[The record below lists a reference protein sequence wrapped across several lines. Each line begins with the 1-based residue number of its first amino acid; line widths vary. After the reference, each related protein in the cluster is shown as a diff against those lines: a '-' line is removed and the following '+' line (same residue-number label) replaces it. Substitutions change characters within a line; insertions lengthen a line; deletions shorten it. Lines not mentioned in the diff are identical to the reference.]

1 MPYQEDTTSRPRRRR
16 RPLHSVLAIVLSV
29 LLLPVVAFMVW
40 SRIEAARLDRALDAL
55 EAREEP
61 LDIAEFEPK
70 PATGEQR
77 EASHAYAQAM
87 KVVGDQP
94 MTSSETVAATKA
106 IEQLCTSPA
115 DSSRSE
121 PVRVLRAIEDSF
133 APAFDAL
140 DRATRLDAAGWDEGD
155 RPRRMSMEEM
165 RPVKLARLNAIRIA
179 RLACTGH
186 GDDAGDALLAT
197 LRLGRMIPLAFFS
210 GNAVRSAHSL
220 HVLLTFTSPDPLL
233 LQKIQA
239 QYETAA
245 DDQALEKR
253 LRFQRAQWLYFM
265 LPGVVSDLP
274 PGFTE
279 ARMSPLAGILMR
291 LTRPMRDHR
300 TVAELR
306 EFDDALAAVKE
317 PWPGRLGAATA
328 VTEKYRFIQS
338 QSRRPGIVE
347 RMTRPF
353 ASHVAGVSLEGAVM
367 NVAESLARV
376 RASVGAVAVAR
387 YSRGH
392 DGALPASLADLVPDY
407 LSGPLIDPYSGK
419 ELKYRYDGRTYRVYS
434 VGINRQDEG
443 GRWDR
448 SSDLQE
454 SRRGNPPD
462 IGIAV
467 GNR

>member
-1 MPYQEDTTSRPRRRR
+1 
-16 RPLHSVLAIVLSV
+16 VLAIVLSV
-29 LLLPVVAFMVW
+29 LLLPVVAFTAW
-40 SRIEAARLDRALDAL
+40 SRIESVRLDRALDDL

-61 LDIAEFEPK
+61 LDIAAFEPK
-70 PATGEQR
+70 PATDEQR

-87 KVVGDQP
+87 TVVGDQP
-94 MTSSETVAATKA
+94 MTSSGTVAATKA
-106 IEQLCTSPA
+106 IEQLCTSSA

-121 PVRVLRAIEDSF
+121 QVQVLRALEDSF
-133 APAFDAL
+133 APAFVAL

-165 RPVKLARLNAIRIA
+165 RPGKLARLNAIRIA

-210 GNAVRSAHSL
+210 GNTVRSGHSL
-220 HVLLTFTSPDPLL
+220 HLLLTFTSPDPLL
-233 LQKIQA
+233 LQKIQLE
-239 QYETAA
+239 YEKAA

-274 PGFTE
+274 PGYTE

-291 LTRPMRDHR
+291 LTRPMRDHA

-306 EFDDALAAVKE
+306 EFDGALAAVKE
-317 PWPGRLGAATA
+317 PWPAKLDAATA
-328 VTEKYRFIQS
+328 VTQKYRFIQS
-338 QSRRPGIVE
+338 QSRRPGFVE
-347 RMTRPF
+347 RLTRPF
-353 ASHVAGVSLEGAVM
+353 ASHLAGVSLEGAVM
-367 NVAESLARV
+367 NAAEALARA

-387 YSRGH
+387 YSRAH
-392 DGALPASLADLVPDY
+392 DGALPASLGDLVPDY
-407 LSGPLIDPYSGK
+407 LSGRLIDPYSGK
-419 ELKYRYDGRTYRVYS
+419 ELKYLHDGRTYRVYS

-443 GRWDR
+443 GKWDPI
-448 SSDLQE
+448 SDLQE

-462 IGIAV
+462 IGIVV